1 MPRKLIYLVCAVGC
15 AIAAAPAG
23 ANNVP
28 TTGTRIL
35 LGLPCSV
42 TPCVSTFPANEP
54 FFIASG
60 FVNEPRDVL
69 VDPRTRFD
77 LFVDGEAVQSTV
89 DLDLNAA
96 EPSKFNLSNFR
107 FGLTGVHVFV
117 GCWYYEGLFVTCA
130 QRTVTF
136 T

>member
-1 MPRKLIYLVCAVGC
+1 MRNLTYLVCAVGC

-23 ANNVP
+23 ANAVP

-35 LGLPCSV
+35 LGLPCSI
-42 TPCVSTFPANEP
+42 TACVSTFPASEP
-54 FFIASG
+54 FYIASG

-69 VDPRTRFD
+69 VDPSTRFE
-77 LFVDGEAVQSTV
+77 LSVDGEPVLSIV
-89 DLDLNAA
+89 DLDLTAA

-107 FGLTGVHVFV
+107 FGMIGVHVFV
-117 GCWYYEGLFVTCA
+117 GCWYYEGRLVACA

-136 T
+136 A